1 MAINIKLSDAV
12 PIEGS
17 VLNRTWYGWKESAS
31 PQTIYESNR
40 GVWPLGSRARHERY
54 ATFSYHGTIR
64 VAVEIDRIEELPVD
78 NPNKRRASGPRAPAR
93 RRHVRRVRGPS
104 RSGQSPQPSHLLRR
118 SEVVRLGPGHSR
130 RAEAAPSTL
139 ASTRRLLSGQTVH
152 LGVAVSG
159 VAGDVPLVL
168 AWTRLPPQPRCGS
181 AA

>member
-78 NPNKRRASGPRAPAR
+78 NPNKRRAIVGRVLQRGDAMYDAFVGRPAPDNHR
-93 RRHVRRVRGPS
+93 NPVTYFDDPK
-104 RSGQSPQPSHLLRR
+104 
-118 SEVVRLGPGHSR
+118 
-130 RAEAAPSTL
+130 
-139 ASTRRLLSGQTVH
+139 
-152 LGVAVSG
+152 
-159 VAGDVPLVL
+159 
-168 AWTRLPPQPRCGS
+168 
-181 AA
+181 